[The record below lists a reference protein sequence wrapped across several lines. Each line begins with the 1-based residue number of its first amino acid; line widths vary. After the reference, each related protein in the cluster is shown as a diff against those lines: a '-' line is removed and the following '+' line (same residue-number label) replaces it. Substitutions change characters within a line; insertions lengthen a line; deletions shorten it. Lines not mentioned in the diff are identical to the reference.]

1 MKNNL
6 KRGPIPLNKSR
17 HIKIDAYHAENFFPW
32 KNNFEDL
39 KRQHN

>member
-17 HIKIDAYHAENFFPW
+17 HKLMLITMKTFSW

>member
-17 HIKIDAYHAENFFPW
+17 HKLMLIMMKIFFRG
-32 KNNFEDL
+32 KIIL
-39 KRQHN
+39 KI

>member
-17 HIKIDAYHAENFFPW
+17 HKLMLITMKIFSRGKIN
-32 KNNFEDL
+32 L
-39 KRQHN
+39 KI

>member
-17 HIKIDAYHAENFFPW
+17 HKLMLITMKIFTW